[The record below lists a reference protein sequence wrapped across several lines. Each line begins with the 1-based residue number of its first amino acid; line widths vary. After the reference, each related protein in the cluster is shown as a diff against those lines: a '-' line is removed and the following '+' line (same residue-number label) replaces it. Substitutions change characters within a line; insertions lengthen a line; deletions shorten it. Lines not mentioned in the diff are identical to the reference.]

1 MCNIFTGWLRRKIK
15 TDVFSESRNFRL
27 WNRTSRLSIL
37 MMGTCLEE
45 LMEFS
50 ISLAETA
57 WEKIGQWG
65 HEGSLSA
72 LSCLVPY
79 LLFKTESWDKVP
91 NMTQLFFT
99 SLKGVHAAKLSVS
112 ISIPCIALCAFYK
125 FQVISGC
132 WDGIDCEVFI
142 TQSSSSITLIQ
153 LCQKFGICLILHC
166 SKISSLQLKQ
176 IASHRWVF

>member
-1 MCNIFTGWLRRKIK
+1 MCNIFTGWLHGKIK

-27 WNRTSRLSIL
+27 WNCTSRLSIL

-50 ISLAETA
+50 MSLAETA

-72 LSCLVPY
+72 PSCLVPY
-79 LLFKTESWDKVP
+79 LLLKQSWDKVP

-99 SLKGVHAAKLSVS
+99 SLEGVHEATLSVY
-112 ISIPCIALCAFYK
+112 ISIPCIAVSAFHR

-132 WDGIDCEVFI
+132 LGWDWLWSKAFSLHHL
-142 TQSSSSITLIQ
+142 QPWYSSVRNLVYT
-153 LCQKFGICLILHC
+153 
-166 SKISSLQLKQ
+166 
-176 IASHRWVF
+176 